1 MSEKIQLTIADP
13 CHENWDAMTQVQQG
27 KFCGSCQKQVV
38 DFTNMN
44 DRQVAE
50 FFKKPSTG
58 SVCGRFMTDQ
68 LDREIEMP
76 RKRIPWVKY
85 FFTIALPAIFFTK
98 ASAQKMGKVKAPP
111 TKEPIHTPPTTEFRT
126 LGMVIKDRIVP
137 EDTMKVKINIP
148 VAEVRGLKAFVIDA
162 ETGAPLEGVLVIM
175 NSSIGK
181 ENLLSDKDGLF
192 VLNIYRKLTMY
203 GIEISYLGYA
213 TKEISYGQFKKSANG
228 RIVFALEKIQ
238 KINPNETIVGGIQ
251 PVCNRMMGEIS
262 MPLVTTKTV
271 SNLVTGKVVDEN
283 GEPVPFASI
292 ESNKPGEGI
301 MADENGIFTINK
313 NWLKKGK
320 SLKISSVGFKST
332 TIVAGSEEYEGN
344 EIYVQLIADNTLD
357 EVVVSSGYTISC
369 SRITTS
375 GLVGIVKG
383 QTIAT
388 TVKNENTKVI
398 TETKLP
404 MEENKLLVYPNPV
417 AAGTAINLSFKQLA
431 EGYYQLHIISPSGQ
445 LILQKE
451 IWIDSEA
458 RLLNVDMPG
467 VAAGNY
473 FLVLINKKTGKKYSE
488 KLIIQ

>member
-1 MSEKIQLTIADP
+1 MSKKIQLTIADP

-68 LDREIEMP
+68 LDREIEIP

-98 ASAQKMGKVKAPP
+98 VSAQKMGKVKAPP

-126 LGMVIKDRIVP
+126 LGMVNNYRIAP

-148 VAEVRGLKAFVIDA
+148 VAEVRGLKAFVADA
-162 ETGAPLEGVLVIM
+162 ETGAPLDGALVIM

-181 ENLLSDKDGLF
+181 ENLLSGKDGLF

-203 GIEISYLGYA
+203 GIEISYPGY
-213 TKEISYGQFKKSANG
+213 TRRDIPYGQFKKSADG
-228 RIVFALEKIQ
+228 RIVFTLEKIQ
-238 KINPNETIVGGIQ
+238 VPNPAETVFGGVAIA
-251 PVCNRMMGEIS
+251 CDRTMGEIS
-262 MPLVTTKTV
+262 MPMVTTKSV
-271 SNLVTGKVVDEN
+271 GNKITGRVVDEN

-301 MADENGIFTINK
+301 MANENGIFTINK

-344 EIYVQLIADNTLD
+344 EIYVQLIADNTLG

-369 SRITTS
+369 SRTT
-375 GLVGIVKG
+375 GLVSVVKG

-417 AAGTAINLSFKQLA
+417 AAGTAINLSFKHLA

-458 RLLNVDMPG
+458 RLLNVDMLRM
-467 VAAGNY
+467 AAGNY
-473 FLVLINKKTGKKYSE
+473 FLVLINKKTGNKYSE